1 MKRTALL
8 RNIASL
14 PEPDDLGCLD
24 GKVIGVSQIAEY
36 EGKRYLNVDLYYM
49 GELRGRYFADGETY
63 TANVQGKWYTGRI
76 ENAARLCMGKKPYKG
91 AEYYTSCFNWNSE
104 EDDDIA
110 RDYLGRRLESYE
122 YMINQERYAQ
132 SYRRKVE
139 RIEEIMTKVPVL
151 PKEFEQWVR
160 EKVFPEEYL
169 FTKKKNGRTYYGCT
183 ACGAT
188 SWKKA
193 GWKNYEKTTCPKC
206 GHAVEVRSRK
216 KEEKQTVPMVIMQ
229 IMGNSWIERQLV
241 AECKWHSGQKRIE
254 VFEEIRAI
262 VLRGRT
268 WGKVYYGQKYDAD
281 EFEQDFW
288 TSNRI
293 NRRWKESLL
302 YPGNLKEIY
311 EYNGWKRNGMDILA
325 ADGIRFNV
333 NRYVTQM
340 KDVNWVE
347 YLVKAGLINLTR
359 ELLQDYYWGM
369 PRWINENE
377 KSIKGFLRLDGNR
390 TNEFKQMDGNLT
402 TLAWLQ
408 YEQKCEAAGMK
419 KRITQETLEYLT
431 KKRLSPNDCKG
442 ILEMS
447 GSPNRM
453 ANYLKKQKAGNV
465 LNTWR
470 DYIRMAEAEGLDT
483 TDDIV
488 KFPKDLRDRH
498 DELVRIRQERA
509 DKERQKKERA
519 KYRKL
524 DKKIKNHLPEVTRFY
539 WKNNEYIF
547 VPAGRCQE
555 LIDESRELHHC
566 VGTSTRYME
575 KMADGISWIVFLRK
589 EGEIEKAYYTIEI
602 DMRTDD
608 IIQFY
613 SEFDRQPDKAEIQ
626 KVLRTYK
633 AVVKRRH
640 RKTA

>member
-1 MKRTALL
+1 MKRMALL

-76 ENAARLCMGKKPYKG
+76 ENAARLCMGKEPYKG
-91 AEYYTSCFNWNSE
+91 AEYYTSCFSWNSE

-151 PKEFEQWVR
+151 PEEFEQWVR

-169 FTKKKNGRTYYGCT
+169 FTEKKNGRTYYGCT
-183 ACGAT
+183 ACGVI
-188 SWKKA
+188 SWKKV

-206 GHAVEVRSRK
+206 GRAVEVRSRK
-216 KEEKQTVPMVIMQ
+216 KEETKTVPVVIMQ

-241 AECKWHSGQKRIE
+241 AVCKWRSGQKHIE

-262 VLRGRT
+262 VLKGRT

-281 EFEQDFW
+281 EIEQDFW

-311 EYNGWKRNGMDILA
+311 EYNEWKRNGMDILA

-340 KDVNWVE
+340 RDINWVE

-369 PRWINENE
+369 PRCINGNE

-390 TNEFKQMDGNLT
+390 TNRFKQLDGNLT

-408 YEQKCEAAGMK
+408 YEQKCEAAGEK
-419 KRITQETLEYLT
+419 KRITQETLEYLV
-431 KKRLSPNDCKG
+431 KKRISPNNCKD
-442 ILEMS
+442 ILEMA

-453 ANYLKKQKAGNV
+453 TNYLKKQNMGNV

-470 DYIRMAEAEGLDT
+470 DYIRMAEAEGLET

-488 KFPKDLRDRH
+488 KFPKDLRGRH

-524 DKKIKNHLPEVTRFY
+524 DKKIKDHLPEVTRFY